1 MQKIIWVAGDNFLYC
16 DTDSV
21 KYLGDISEA
30 LKKYNREAKKR
41 SKNNRASATDPAGHT
56 HYMGVF
62 EDDGHYKRFICL
74 GAKKYAYEDDDGNLH
89 ITVAGVAKKK
99 GAVEL
104 QKAGGLEAF
113 KTGLVFRDAGGS
125 DAVYNDRANMTLI
138 IDGHELYIG
147 PNLCLRPSTYTLK
160 ASSFAM
166 EVSEDFDAFFRE
178 PDIIRQLI
186 HERNIKN
193 TLSATGK
200 NNT

>member
-1 MQKIIWVAGDNFLYC
+1 
-16 DTDSV
+16 
-21 KYLGDISEA
+21 
-30 LKKYNREAKKR
+30 
-41 SKNNRASATDPAGHT
+41 
-56 HYMGVF
+56 MGVF

-74 GAKKYAYEDDDGNLH
+74 GSKKYAYEDDDGNLH

-125 DAVYNDRANMTLI
+125 DAVYNDRANITLM

-178 PDIIRQLI
+178 PDVIRQLI

-193 TLSATGK
+193 TLSATGNK
-200 NNT
+200 NT